1 MLLIMN
7 RILHLTVLLF
17 LSFFIS
23 NAQTTWTGFG
33 ANDNWNNIDNW
44 STFLVPTASD
54 NVIIPTGFTVNI
66 NVAANVLSLQVQGN
80 STLNIGTNLT
90 FTEASSFSAGTTINW
105 NSGYITGTS
114 TSLTNNGTV
123 NVFVSSVFL
132 GGLTTFIN
140 NGQVNFTSTGD
151 IYIAVDAELNNTTTG
166 TISFLANGGNFS
178 ESGNGNNLLTN
189 DGLIVV
195 DLPDAN
201 HQVFIYTEFQ
211 NNDGTIQVNNGIL
224 NLSHNIL
231 EAQVLTDGTY
241 NVASTGTLDFDSA
254 ITLTGSLS
262 GTLDGTLNWRG
273 YTNVALDDTA
283 SFDFTGSAIVDWV
296 SGALVGGGTLTN
308 NSTINIVV
316 NSVFIYDASAL
327 INNSDIRFTN
337 TGDIYIG
344 VDGVVNNTSTG
355 TISFLANGGNFSE
368 SGNGN
373 NLLTNDGLIVVDLP
387 GANDQV
393 YIYTEFQNND
403 GTIQVNNGILNFSHS
418 ILEAQVLTDGTY
430 NVASTGTL
438 DFDSAITLT
447 GSLSGTLDG
456 TLNWRGYTN
465 VALDD
470 TASFDFTGSA
480 IVDWVSGALVGGGTL
495 TNNSIINIVIN
506 NVFIND
512 ASALINNSDI
522 RFTNTGDIYIA
533 VDAELNNTTT
543 GTISFLANGGNFLES
558 GNGNNLLTNDGLIIV
573 DLPSANDQVYIYT
586 EFQNNDG
593 TIQVNNGILNFSH
606 SILEAQVLTDGTY
619 NVASTGTLDFDS
631 AITLTGSL
639 SGTLDGTLNWRGYT
653 NVASGDTASFDFT
666 GNATIDWTSGALV
679 GGGTLINN
687 STIDVLVGNVF
698 IQEISLLTNNSLIQF
713 TGTGN
718 IYIGEDSE
726 LRNST
731 IGLVDFQANGSGIS
745 PSGNG
750 INLLN
755 NQGLVKNTSGGNVT
769 ISAETENSGTIEA
782 TSGVMS
788 ISTSLNNQIGGRLSG
803 VGTINLPSIA
813 NLTNDGN
820 VSPGLS
826 PGTLTLSGNYLSSS
840 NSVLEMEL
848 NGFTPD
854 TQHDVLAISGTNVI
868 FEGMVDVTL
877 GFQPSI
883 GDTFTIATV
892 SGTIATGNLVSP
904 IYAEYDCLQYTFDVS
919 YPNNDSVL
927 LTVSDEADVH
937 NPVVITQDITLTL
950 DATGNASITTNDI
963 DNGSTDNCGIDTMS
977 LDMATF
983 TCNNLGAN
991 TVTLTVT
998 DVNGN
1003 VANNTAIVTVVD
1015 NILPLVVTQDLTV
1028 QLDALGNAS
1037 ITAAQVDNGSSDNC
1051 SIASLDLD
1059 VTDFTCANLGANT
1072 VTLTITDQ
1080 SGNSASASAT
1090 VTVEDSMSPSVATQ
1104 DLTVQLDALGN
1115 ASITAAQVD
1124 NGSSDNC
1131 SIASLDLDVTDF
1143 TCANLGANTVTLTIT
1158 DQSGNSASASAT
1170 VTVEDNIAPTINCP
1184 SGITVESNGDFTLP
1198 DYYLDG
1204 LVTVDD
1210 NCGISSV
1217 VQTPSAGSILPD
1229 GYYDIDFIVTDIF
1242 GNSKS
1247 CMFQIKVE
1255 DLTLNVNAF
1264 ELTESHIVLYP
1275 NPATNMVT
1283 LKNNSHVN
1291 LKSATIIDV
1300 KGSVI
1305 QKINLEAMGLKQTI
1319 SLQDYASGVYFVKI
1333 YSETSSIVK
1342 RLIKQ

>member
-1 MLLIMN
+1 MKRFLL
-7 RILHLTVLLF
+7 LTLL
-17 LSFFIS
+17 LLASTLAM
-23 NAQTTWTGFG
+23 AQTTWSGLGT
-33 ANDNWNNIDNW
+33 NTNWNNTDNW
-44 STFLVPTASD
+44 DTNIVPTVTD
-54 NVIIPTGFTVNI
+54 DVIIPAGFTVDV
-66 NVAANVLSLQVQGN
+66 NVSASIKSIQLQEN
-80 STLNIGTNLT
+80 STLNIGNNLT
-90 FTEASSFSAGTTINW
+90 FTQASNFAGGTTINW

-114 TSLTNNGTV
+114 TSLTNNGTIA
-123 NVFVSSVFL
+123 VFNSNVFL
-132 GGLTTFIN
+132 GSLTTLIN
-140 NGQVNFTSTGD
+140 NGQINFIGTGD
-151 IYIAVDAELNNTTTG
+151 IYIVTDAVLNNATTG
-166 TISFLANGGNFS
+166 TISFLADGGRFS
-178 ESGNGNNLLTN
+178 ESGNGTNLLTN
-189 DGLIVV
+189 YGLIVV
-195 DLPDAN
+195 NLPDVN
-201 HQVFIYTEFQ
+201 DEVFINAEFQ

-224 NLSHNIL
+224 NFSNGSLDAQVLTDGIYNVASTGIIDFDNAITLNGSLSGALNGTINWRNNTNVALGNNAYFNFTGNATINWTSGALVGGGTLTNNSIINLLTGNVFINDASILENNSEIRFTGTGDIYIGTDGVVNNTSLGTISFLAHAGNFVESGNGTNILTNDGLIVVDLPDANDQVYIYTEFQNNDGTMQVDNGILNFSHSVL
-231 EAQVLTDGTY
+231 EAQVLTDGIY
-241 NVASTGTLDFDSA
+241 NITSTGTIDFDSA
-254 ITLTGSLS
+254 ITLSGSLT
-262 GTLDGTLNWRG
+262 GTIDGTLNWRG
-273 YTNVALDDTA
+273 NTNVAVADTA
-283 SFDFTGSAIVDWV
+283 FFDFTGNATVSWV

-308 NSTINIVV
+308 NSTIDVLASN
-316 NSVFIYDASAL
+316 VFIFDASSL
-327 INNSDIRFTN
+327 ENNSDLRFTG
-337 TGDIYIG
+337 TGDIYIS
-344 VDGVVNNTSTG
+344 VDALVNNTALG
-355 TISFLANGGNFSE
+355 IISFLADGGNFSE
-368 SGNGN
+368 SGNGT
-373 NLLTNDGLIVVDLP
+373 NLLTNHGLIVVDLP
-387 GANDQV
+387 VVNDQV
-393 YIYTEFQNND
+393 YINTEFQNND
-403 GTIQVNNGILNFSHS
+403 GTIQVNNGILNFSHG
-418 ILEAQVLTDGTY
+418 ITAAQVLTDGIY
-430 NVASTGTL
+430 NVAATGTI
-438 DFDSAITLT
+438 DFDNNITLS

-456 TLNWRGYTN
+456 TLNWRGNTH
-465 VALDD
+465 VASSD
-470 TASFDFTGSA
+470 TASFDFSGNATVS
-480 IVDWVSGALVGGGTL
+480 WVSGALVGGGTL
-495 TNNSIINIVIN
+495 ANNSTINLLTG
-506 NVFIND
+506 NVFIYD
-512 ASALINNSDI
+512 MSLLLNNSLLQFI
-522 RFTNTGDIYIA
+522 GTGDIYIDT
-533 VDAELNNTTT
+533 DAELRNNA
-543 GTISFLANGGNFLES
+543 S
-558 GNGNNLLTNDGLIIV
+558 GLI
-573 DLPSANDQVYIYT
+573 
-586 EFQNNDG
+586 
-593 TIQVNNGILNFSH
+593 
-606 SILEAQVLTDGTY
+606 
-619 NVASTGTLDFDS
+619 
-631 AITLTGSL
+631 
-639 SGTLDGTLNWRGYT
+639 
-653 NVASGDTASFDFT
+653 
-666 GNATIDWTSGALV
+666 
-679 GGGTLINN
+679 
-687 STIDVLVGNVF
+687 
-698 IQEISLLTNNSLIQF
+698 
-713 TGTGN
+713 
-718 IYIGEDSE
+718 
-726 LRNST
+726 
-731 IGLVDFQANGSGIS
+731 DFQTNGSGIT

-782 TSGVMS
+782 TSGVLS
-788 ISTSLNNQIGGRLSG
+788 ISTSLDNQIGGRLSG

-848 NGFTPD
+848 NGLTPD

-1003 VANNTAIVTVVD
+1003 VANNTAIVTIVD
-1015 NILPLVVTQDLTV
+1015 NILPLVV
-1028 QLDALGNAS
+1028 
-1037 ITAAQVDNGSSDNC
+1037 
-1051 SIASLDLD
+1051 
-1059 VTDFTCANLGANT
+1059 
-1072 VTLTITDQ
+1072 
-1080 SGNSASASAT
+1080 
-1090 VTVEDSMSPSVATQ
+1090 TQ